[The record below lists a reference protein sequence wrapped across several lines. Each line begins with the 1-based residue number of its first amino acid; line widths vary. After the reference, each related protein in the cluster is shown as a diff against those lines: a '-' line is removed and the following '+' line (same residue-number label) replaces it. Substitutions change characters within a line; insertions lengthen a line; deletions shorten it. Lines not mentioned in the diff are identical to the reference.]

1 MKGSVIP
8 LAITQPFVVNP
19 LLKIFVPKVKGIVLM
34 LIESPPV
41 NQIAV
46 VTPSPIVLVVVVVIV
61 NKNFVLPIPLPLQF
75 QAPIPPF
82 LVVLTVVNV

>member
-19 LLKIFVPKVKGIVLM
+19 LLKIFVPKVKDIVLM
-34 LIESPPV
+34 LIELPPV
-41 NQIAV
+41 NQIVV

-61 NKNFVLPIPLPLQF
+61 NKNFVLPIPLLIPL
-75 QAPIPPF
+75 F
-82 LVVLTVVNV
+82 LVALMVVNV